1 MLVEMKEHLA
11 SEPQDRRDRAK
22 HLRKIATTL
31 TKAVAVLDEADNV
44 SLARMQAFATGLYP
58 KTSVSAHELGIAI
71 RSFSKG
77 ADAAASEFD
86 GKGPERG
93 PDHAYTMHIARTALT
108 ILDAHGI
115 PARELKNKALEAT
128 IAIAF
133 QVLSIDQG
141 SPAEYA
147 KKAVGQAT
155 L

>member
-1 MLVEMKEHLA
+1 MLIEMKEHLA

-93 PDHAYTMHIARTALT
+93 PDHAFSMHVAQTALT
-108 ILDAHGI
+108 LLSAHNI
-115 PARELKNKALEAT
+115 PARILKNKKLQTA

-133 QVLSIDQG
+133 KVLSIKKG
-141 SPAEYA
+141 SPAQYA
-147 KKAVGQAT
+147 RKAVGQDA